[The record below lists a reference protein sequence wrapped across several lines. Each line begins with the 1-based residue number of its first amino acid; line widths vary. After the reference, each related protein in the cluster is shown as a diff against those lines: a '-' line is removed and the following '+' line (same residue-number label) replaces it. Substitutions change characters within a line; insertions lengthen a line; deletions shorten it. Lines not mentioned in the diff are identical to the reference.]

1 VEAPGVQGQTGKG
14 HPEAAAT
21 ANTSTGFQS
30 ATVFREVVF
39 YAPPMRCTACQTENR
54 EGRRFCASCGA
65 ELVVACPACGA
76 ANEPG
81 DRFCGACGTA
91 LAGAIPPPAAPATE
105 RRMVSVLFADLVGFT
120 ALSGPRDPEE
130 VRELLSSYF
139 ETARRTIERHGG
151 TVEKFI
157 GDAVMAVWGAP
168 VAQEDDA
175 ERAVRVALE
184 LVDGVRALGDRTG
197 TELDARAGVAT
208 GDAAVT
214 VGAVGQGIVAGD
226 LVNTASRI
234 QGAAAP
240 ASVLVDETTRR
251 MTEAAI
257 VCEPAGTFELKG
269 KPDPLALWRA
279 VRVTAARRGAGRS
292 AGLDPPFVGRER
304 ELRLLKDLFHAA
316 EGGRAHL
323 VTVSGI
329 AGIGKSRLAW
339 EFEKYADGLADE
351 VLWHRGRCLSY
362 RDGVAFWALAEMVR
376 MRARIAEDEPAA
388 SADPKL
394 VAAVHEW
401 VTDPADREWV
411 LDPLRSL
418 LGLAQAPERDR
429 EHLFPAWRRFF
440 EAMAERLPV
449 ALVFEDVQWAD
460 EALLSFVEYLLEWSR
475 GHRLFVLA
483 LARPELGERRPGWG
497 ATSRALT
504 SLALE
509 PLTDE
514 AMTALVSGM
523 VPGLPDAAVGRIV
536 AAAEGVPLY
545 AVETARML
553 LDRGLVARAGGGFRV
568 AGDLAEIE
576 IPETLH
582 ALVAA
587 RLDGLAEDERRLLQQ
602 AAVLG
607 KSFTPEGLAAISG
620 VPPEHVE
627 AVLAALARKELLS
640 IQTDP
645 RSPER
650 GQYGFVQ
657 DIVRTIARD
666 TLGRRERKRLHLATA
681 DHLTR
686 LGGDELAEVIAA
698 HRLDAYRVLP
708 DDPDAGELRD
718 LARTDILRA
727 ADRAASVAAPAEAH
741 RLVVS
746 ALELA
751 PDGAGQADLHERAG
765 VLALRKGDVTE
776 AEAAFTRAVEQAGD
790 TRSAARVRARRGDVL
805 YLLGRADDAV
815 AEMEAAYAVL
825 AGQAPDADL
834 AHLAA
839 QIGRLTGMIGVAER
853 GREPLER
860 ALEIAETLDLPD
872 VLSDALNTKGLWTL
886 AFTPRR
892 EEGRSLLLGALRVA
906 LEADMFQAAMRAYF
920 NLSFEREGVDD
931 YSNDYDSQGLAL
943 AERTGDEQ
951 WRRSFLMH
959 LAFLASELG
968 DWDAALRHGEEATR
982 TAGAEADVFA
992 QGVVLTGA
1000 TVLARRGQVA
1010 AAREMLESI
1019 RFDESVGDE
1028 QNRALLWAARAEL
1041 LAAEGRDADA
1051 AAAASNA
1058 VRVND
1063 GLWLG
1068 HPAVKAGLMLETWC
1082 ALRAGDRG
1090 PTERILAQ
1098 LADEPLARQ
1107 SPRLRAHL
1115 ALLRAMLAPPAEAP
1129 GAFAEA
1135 VAQARSGDAPWHL
1148 AVALAEQANAGID
1161 REAALAEARTILER
1175 LGAAPALERLAGAA
1189 MRTPASAAG

>member
-1 VEAPGVQGQTGKG
+1 VL
-14 HPEAAAT
+14 
-21 ANTSTGFQS
+21 
-30 ATVFREVVF
+30 
-39 YAPPMRCTACQTENR
+39 YALPMRCQACQSENR
-54 EGRRFCASCGA
+54 EGRRFCAGCGA
-65 ELVVACPACGA
+65 ELVVACPACGS

-91 LAGAIPPPAAPATE
+91 LTAAAEPPRAPATE
-105 RRMVSVLFADLVGFT
+105 RRIVSVLFADLVGFT

-130 VRELLSSYF
+130 VRELLSGYF
-139 ETARRTIERHGG
+139 DAARRAIERHGG

-184 LVDGVRALGDRTG
+184 LVDAVRALGDRTG
-197 TELDARAGVAT
+197 TDLHARAGVAT
-208 GDAAVT
+208 GEAAVT

-240 ASVLVDETTRR
+240 GGVLVDETTRR
-251 MTEAAI
+251 VTEAAI
-257 VCEPAGTFELKG
+257 VCEPAGSFELKG
-269 KPDPLALWRA
+269 KPEPLALWRA
-279 VRVTAARRGAGRS
+279 LRVTAARRGVGRS
-292 AGLDPPFVGRER
+292 AGLDPPFAGRER
-304 ELRLLKDLFHAA
+304 ELRLLKDLFHAT

-362 RDGVAFWALAEMVR
+362 GDGVAFWALAEMVR
-376 MRARIAEDEPAA
+376 MRARIAEDEPAE
-388 SADPKL
+388 SAEAKL
-394 VAAVHEW
+394 AAAVAEW
-401 VTDPADREWV
+401 VTDAGDRDWV

-418 LGLAQAPERDR
+418 LGLTQAPEGDR

-449 ALVFEDVQWAD
+449 ALVFEDMQWAD
-460 EALLSFVEYLLEWSR
+460 ESLLSFVEYLLEWSR

-483 LARPELGERRPGWG
+483 LARPELHERRPGWG

-504 SLALE
+504 SLGLE
-509 PLTDE
+509 PLTAE
-514 AMTALVSGM
+514 AMTELVEGM
-523 VPGLPDAAVGRIV
+523 VPGLPGAAVGRIV

-553 LDRGLVARAGGGFRV
+553 LDRGLVTRAGDGSYGV
-568 AGDLAEIE
+568 AGDIAEIE

-587 RLDGLAEDERRLLQQ
+587 RLDGLGEDERRLLQQ

-607 KSFTPEGLAAISG
+607 KSFSPEGLSAVSG
-620 VPPEHVE
+620 VPREHVE
-627 AVLAALARKELLS
+627 AALAALARKELVS

-650 GQYGFVQ
+650 GHYGFVQ

-681 DHLTR
+681 DHLAQI
-686 LGGDELAEVIAA
+686 GGDELAEVIAA
-698 HRLDAYRVLP
+698 HRLDAYRLLP

-718 LARTDILRA
+718 LARADILRA

-746 ALELA
+746 ALDLTPA
-751 PDGAGQADLHERAG
+751 GAARAALEERAG
-765 VLALRKGDVTE
+765 ILALRKGDV
-776 AEAAFTRAVEQAGD
+776 AEAHAAFLRALEPHEAAGD
-790 TRSAARVRARRGDVL
+790 AHSAARVRARLGDVL
-805 YLLGRADDAV
+805 YLRGRAAEAV

-825 AGQAPDADL
+825 SDQSPDADL
-834 AHLAA
+834 ARLAA
-839 QIGRLTGMIGVAER
+839 QIGRLAGMIGAEER
-853 GREPLER
+853 GREALER
-860 ALEIAETLDLPD
+860 AIEIAETLELPD
-872 VLSDALNTKGLWTL
+872 VLSDALNTKGLWTI
-886 AFTPRR
+886 AFTPKR

-906 LEADMFQAAMRAYF
+906 LEADVPQATMRAYF

-931 YSNDYDSQGLAL
+931 YTNDYDREGLAL
-943 AERTGDEQ
+943 ADRTGDEQ

-959 LAFLASELG
+959 LSFVESELG
-968 DWDAALRHGEEATR
+968 DWDAALRFTEEAAR
-982 TAGAEADVFA
+982 TPGVEHDVFSQA
-992 QGVVLTGA
+992 VVLTRA
-1000 TVLARRGQVA
+1000 TLLARRGRVRA
-1010 AAREMLESI
+1010 GREALASVS
-1019 RFDESVGDE
+1019 FDESVSDE
-1028 QNRALLWAARAEL
+1028 QNRALLWSARAEV
-1041 LAAEGRDADA
+1041 LAAEGRDAEA
-1051 AAAASNA
+1051 AAAASEA
-1058 VRVND
+1058 ARVHET
-1063 GLWLG
+1063 LWLG
-1068 HPAVKAGLMLETWC
+1068 HPAVKAGLMLQTWC

-1090 PTERILAQ
+1090 PAEAALVEI
-1098 LADEPLARQ
+1098 ADEPITRQ
-1107 SPRLRAHL
+1107 SPRLRAHC
-1115 ALLRAMLAPPAEAP
+1115 ALLRAMLAPAAEAP
-1129 GAFAEA
+1129 GAFADA
-1135 VAQARSGDAPWHL
+1135 VALARSGGSPWHL
-1148 AVALAEQANAGID
+1148 AIALAEQANAGVD
-1161 REAALAEARTILER
+1161 RDTAVAETGAILER
-1175 LGAAPALERLAGAA
+1175 LGAGAALERLVRPPARAA
-1189 MRTPASAAG
+1189 ATAAG